1 MQINIKKLIIKISI
15 FLGLGI
21 IPILASSCSIIIPD
35 SISLK
40 SNVFS
45 ITNDISKLAN
55 NYIDNQHKI
64 IECIDK
70 NKKISLTNEM
80 IQKAKFYAEYVFRL
94 HFIQKLRYEIQN
106 EKKTLN
112 KIIKVVNDAD
122 ISTLY
127 NFKDK
132 NLTIYTKTFYFH
144 NYQFVNANK
153 ENYFISKKT
162 IKSVITE
169 NLLDIGFT
177 WTIIYNDQTKTYIRP
192 TDFMTKNFIDY
203 KKNENKI
210 ATRSKILYDMII
222 KNESL
227 NINHSEY
234 ESLLVNNEW
243 RKYYENMINIFLYQ
257 YYNES
262 IKIDINFLNHFLL
275 KDALK

>member
-1 MQINIKKLIIKISI
+1 M
-15 FLGLGI
+15 
-21 IPILASSCSIIIPD
+21 
-35 SISLK
+35 
-40 SNVFS
+40 
-45 ITNDISKLAN
+45 
-55 NYIDNQHKI
+55 
-64 IECIDK
+64 
-70 NKKISLTNEM
+70 
-80 IQKAKFYAEYVFRL
+80 
-94 HFIQKLRYEIQN
+94 
-106 EKKTLN
+106 N

-127 NFKDK
+127 DFKDK

-153 ENYFISKKT
+153 KNYFISKKT

-210 ATRSKILYDMII
+210 ATRSKILYDMIV

-243 RKYYENMINIFLYQ
+243 KRYYENMINIFLYQ
-257 YYNES
+257 YYNEG
-262 IKIDINFLNHFLL
+262 IKIDIDFLNHFLL